1 MFEENRVLM
10 MALGS
15 QHAVA
20 LSIDDSSNTARST
33 DHYSTSQ
40 VMIQES

>member
-1 MFEENRVLM
+1 MFEENKVVM

-20 LSIDDSSNTARST
+20 LAIDASFTTARDT
-33 DHYSTSQ
+33 DLASVTQ
-40 VMIQES
+40 